1 MKRSTRE
8 HFTAYHEAGHAVA
21 AFFQNRR
28 TQTVTITAD
37 SDVLGLHK
45 GYRQPAFLAGLNQSG
60 RLSEEHLERRAHRE
74 IIVCLAGAEAEKR
87 AGAPKAAVARGAA
100 LDQELAV
107 DFASR
112 VTGSAEEVEALLNWL
127 AVRKRNLIEHH
138 WHCVEA
144 VSRALIERKTLRWK
158 EVREIIMAARPGLP

>member
-1 MKRSTRE
+1 M
-8 HFTAYHEAGHAVA
+8 
-21 AFFQNRR
+21 
-28 TQTVTITAD
+28 TITAD
-37 SDVLGLHK
+37 SDVLGLHE
-45 GYRQPAFLAGLNQSG
+45 GYPQPAFLAGLNQSG
-60 RLSEEHLERRAHRE
+60 RLSEEHLERQAYRE

-127 AVRKRNLIEHH
+127 AVRTRNLIEHH

-144 VSRALIERKTLRWK
+144 QRRRRSYGVHRTPLTPRSVLLRPTRCSPGPLLAHFL
-158 EVREIIMAARPGLP
+158 REAYRGPHLQLLKASAENAIR